1 MNQPIVGCHVIN
13 TNLSLPLLDDL
24 DAFNDETFG
33 GPLEVGGDWEQN
45 HEQLAKLE
53 EMEFG
58 GEIGP
63 VTEQDL
69 KDNQGIKGEHAMYH
83 CPTFLFSRLLQ
94 RSYLLFRCAVASL

>member
-1 MNQPIVGCHVIN
+1 M
-13 TNLSLPLLDDL
+13 LLFGADDL

-58 GEIGP
+58 GEMAP
-63 VTEQDL
+63 LTQDHL
-69 KDNQGIKGEHAMYH
+69 NDDQGIKGNDEA
-83 CPTFLFSRLLQ
+83 LL
-94 RSYLLFRCAVASL
+94 SNTTKAPIAVHPPVTEDIKDNQE

>member
-1 MNQPIVGCHVIN
+1 M
-13 TNLSLPLLDDL
+13 

-58 GEIGP
+58 GDID
-63 VTEQDL
+63 TKQFDL
-69 KDNQGIKGEHAMYH
+69 DAQQFDLGDNPSIKGMKMFDLAIN
-83 CPTFLFSRLLQ
+83 R
-94 RSYLLFRCAVASL
+94 